1 MKRIVSA
8 MFVVVMLFSVI
19 SLTGCSKHT
28 SVTETIEVTVVKC
41 EEGRF
46 VNNAAYVSMANSAM
60 VRKQYAQYST
70 YMALARSTGKQKYN
84 VYFEHE
90 GVEYD
95 VEVDEEIDTDTTITV
110 KKTTVLDE
118 EGQIVKIY
126 FS

>member
-1 MKRIVSA
+1 MKRIVSVL
-8 MFVVVMLFSVI
+8 FVVVMLFSVI

-28 SVTETIEVTVVKC
+28 SVTETIEVAVVRC

-60 VRKQYAQYST
+60 VNKKYAQYST

-84 VYFEHE
+84 VYFEYE

-95 VEVDEEIDTDTTITV
+95 IEVDEEIDINTTIEV
-110 KKTTVLDE
+110 EKTTVYDE
-118 EGQIVKIY
+118 DGQVVKIL

>member
-8 MFVVVMLFSVI
+8 LCVVVMVFSVI
-19 SLTGCSKHT
+19 SLTGGSKHT